1 MMNKYSD
8 GTVSSSVQ
16 SDEVALGVGARQWQF
31 AYREALSPHIFGTVL
46 ISITL
51 VLATFTLTSPMGTDD
66 LNWMQRLAYFSAST
80 FLCAPLCYAK
90 YIVVLYVTRFWP
102 PVQITLAVAVGTLMA
117 SLPSTTIVYAVDT
130 LIRADVPSYS
140 LPKMYL
146 VVASSMLLCSSVTHY
161 MVGQRLKS
169 GTAASPS
176 TAPADERKRPESA
189 GGGSFSPAAVDRAV
203 SNAADRPVMEPPSKF
218 PDRLPPEAGRDI
230 IYLKMSD
237 HYVEVVTTVGRCTI
251 LMRLADAVAE
261 LGDQGVRVHRSYW
274 VAYAH
279 VEGWSKRNQR
289 TVLRLTG
296 GNTVPISR
304 TYLSAVQ
311 AAVARHRSRHDTAD
325 PTPTEDGS
333 L

>member
-1 MMNKYSD
+1 MNKYSD

-16 SDEVALGVGARQWQF
+16 SDEVALGIGARQWQF
-31 AYREALSPHIFGTVL
+31 AYREAVGPHIIGTVL

-66 LNWMQRLAYFSAST
+66 LDWMQRLAYFSAST

-176 TAPADERKRPESA
+176 TAPADEHKQSGSA
-189 GGGSFSPAAVDRAV
+189 GGGAFSSAAVDR
-203 SNAADRPVMEPPSKF
+203 PLMELPSKF

-279 VEGWSKRNQR
+279 VEGWTKRNQR
-289 TVLRLTG
+289 TLLRLTG
-296 GNTVPISR
+296 GNTVPVSR
-304 TYLSAVQ
+304 TYLSAMQ

-325 PTPTEDGS
+325 PTPAEDGS

>member
-1 MMNKYSD
+1 MDKYSD

-16 SDEVALGVGARQWQF
+16 SDEDAIGVDAGQWQL
-31 AYREALSPHIFGTVL
+31 AYREALGPHICRTVL

-51 VLATFTLTSPMGTDD
+51 FLATFTLTGPMGTDD

-80 FLCAPLCYAK
+80 FLCAPLCYAS
-90 YIVVLYVTRFWP
+90 YIVVLYVTRSWP

-117 SLPSTTIVYAVDT
+117 SLPSTTIVYAMDT
-130 LIRADVPSYS
+130 LIRAEVPSYS

-146 VVASSMLLCSSVTHY
+146 VVASSMLLSSSFTHY

-189 GGGSFSPAAVDRAV
+189 GGGAFSPAAVDRAV
-203 SNAADRPVMEPPSKF
+203 MELPSTF
-218 PDRLPPEAGRDI
+218 LDRLPPEAGRDI

-289 TVLRLTG
+289 TLLRLTG
-296 GNTVPISR
+296 GHTVPVSR
-304 TYLSAVQ
+304 TYLGDVRT
-311 AAVARHRSRHDTAD
+311 AVARHRSRPDAAD
-325 PTPTEDGS
+325 PTPTEEGS

>member
-1 MMNKYSD
+1 MDKYSD

-16 SDEVALGVGARQWQF
+16 SDEDALGVGARQWQF
-31 AYREALSPHIFGTVL
+31 AYREAVGPHILGTVL

-66 LNWMQRLAYFSAST
+66 LDWMQRLAYFGVST

-146 VVASSMLLCSSVTHY
+146 VVASSMLLCSSFTHY

-176 TAPADERKRPESA
+176 TAPADEHKQSGSA
-189 GGGSFSPAAVDRAV
+189 GAGSFSSAAVDRGV
-203 SNAADRPVMEPPSKF
+203 VEPPSKF
-218 PDRLPPEAGRDI
+218 LDRLPPEAGRDI

-237 HYVEVVTTVGRCTI
+237 HYVDVVTTVGRCTI

-274 VAYAH
+274 VAYTH

-289 TVLRLTG
+289 TLLRLTG
-296 GNTVPISR
+296 GHTVPVSR
-304 TYLSAVQ
+304 TYLGDVRT
-311 AAVARHRSRHDTAD
+311 AVARYRSRAHATD
-325 PTPTEDGS
+325 PTPTEEGS

>member
-1 MMNKYSD
+1 MNKYSD

-16 SDEVALGVGARQWQF
+16 SDEVALGIGARQWQF
-31 AYREALSPHIFGTVL
+31 AYREAVGPHIIGTVL

-66 LNWMQRLAYFSAST
+66 LDWMQRLAYFSAST

-176 TAPADERKRPESA
+176 TAPADEHKQSGSA
-189 GGGSFSPAAVDRAV
+189 GGGAFSSAAVDRAV
-203 SNAADRPVMEPPSKF
+203 SNAVDRPVMELPSKF
-218 PDRLPPEAGRDI
+218 PRPPAPGGRPGHHLSQNERPLRGSRHHRGSLHHFDAPDRCRRR
-230 IYLKMSD
+230 
-237 HYVEVVTTVGRCTI
+237 VGRSGGSCTP
-251 LMRLADAVAE
+251 LLLGCLCSRRRLDQTQPTHVVATHRR
-261 LGDQGVRVHRSYW
+261 QHRSGKP
-274 VAYAH
+274 H
-279 VEGWSKRNQR
+279 
-289 TVLRLTG
+289 L
-296 GNTVPISR
+296 P
-304 TYLSAVQ
+304 
-311 AAVARHRSRHDTAD
+311 
-325 PTPTEDGS
+325 
-333 L
+333 

>member
-16 SDEVALGVGARQWQF
+16 SDEVALGIGARQWQF
-31 AYREALSPHIFGTVL
+31 AYREAVGPHIIGTVL

-66 LNWMQRLAYFSAST
+66 LDWMQRLAYFSAST

-176 TAPADERKRPESA
+176 TAPADEHKQSGSA
-189 GGGSFSPAAVDRAV
+189 GGGAFSSAAVDR
-203 SNAADRPVMEPPSKF
+203 PLMELPSKF

-251 LMRLADAVAE
+251 LMRLTDAVAE

-279 VEGWSKRNQR
+279 VEGWTKRNQR
-289 TVLRLTG
+289 TLLRLTG
-296 GNTVPISR
+296 GNTVPVSR
-304 TYLSAVQ
+304 TYLSAMQ

-325 PTPTEDGS
+325 PTPAEDGS